1 MQLFAGAAGRLR
13 ALNCSRL
20 FPGIGDQQV
29 TMSADGAQ
37 IAALA
42 CSLKLPSAQA
52 QGCPLRADVYR
63 WTQ

>member
-1 MQLFAGAAGRLR
+1 MQLLSAPPVTSGLDLEPAVSGL
-13 ALNCSRL
+13 
-20 FPGIGDQQV
+20 GDQQV
-29 TMSADGAQ
+29 TVSADGAQ

-63 WTQ
+63 WTN